1 MKKFIIN
8 FLKIAI
14 PLGLGIF
21 AIQYELNQLTEEEKK
36 QLFNSIKGANPI
48 YLFASG
54 LLGLVSHL
62 SRSIRW
68 KYTLEPLGYT
78 PKLKNS
84 FNSIMLSYFINI
96 FIPRGGEITRS
107 AVLFRTEKVPPTKS
121 FGTIVT
127 ERIADLICLILII
140 GLVLILENDI
150 LSQILSAKFGAKK
163 PGLGLFLGC
172 LFVIGGGF
180 LGNWVINRLKNRGIF
195 QKIFEIKEGLIHGA
209 LSIFKMKNAWAYI
222 GHSLFIWICY
232 AFMHYLCFLSIPELA
247 QAGIGPVLASFVVGG
262 ITLIVLSG
270 GLGVYPLAIKD
281 TLVMFGFLPIPAYAL
296 GWIIWITQTLMMILG
311 GIFSG
316 ISFLFFSKKVD
327 ERN

>member
-1 MKKFIIN
+1 MKKFILN

-14 PLGLGIF
+14 PLGLGVF
-21 AIQYELNQLTEEEKK
+21 AIQYELNQLTEEEKI
-36 QLFNSIKGANPI
+36 QLLNSIKGANPI

-121 FGTIVT
+121 FGTVVT

-140 GLVLILENDI
+140 GLV
-150 LSQILSAKFGAKK
+150 
-163 PGLGLFLGC
+163 
-172 LFVIGGGF
+172 
-180 LGNWVINRLKNRGIF
+180 
-195 QKIFEIKEGLIHGA
+195 
-209 LSIFKMKNAWAYI
+209 
-222 GHSLFIWICY
+222 
-232 AFMHYLCFLSIPELA
+232 
-247 QAGIGPVLASFVVGG
+247 
-262 ITLIVLSG
+262 
-270 GLGVYPLAIKD
+270 
-281 TLVMFGFLPIPAYAL
+281 
-296 GWIIWITQTLMMILG
+296 
-311 GIFSG
+311 
-316 ISFLFFSKKVD
+316 
-327 ERN
+327 